1 MGRFKDWWRGKD
13 ANEGAKSYQVQL
25 LVGDEG
31 FMVAQNFTGSTL
43 ETLFTQA
50 IWTYICVNR
59 ISQDIASFPA
69 IVQKREPG
77 TDKWERD
84 LDHDLNNVL
93 DRPYGTHEFAPRVN
107 WQQQLATGVI
117 RQELDGNQFYGMEVA
132 PSLTGGSRLLSLGL
146 YMVQLKANVDASTGL
161 FNSYSQEGTEVII
174 PVDNVVNVLH
184 ANPGSTWD
192 GVSPGVANEQAT
204 RVNYAADRRNRYD
217 METRV
222 QPGVVF
228 KVKALFTMNDKQRT
242 NTEDW
247 LANQYEGAVNAGK
260 SLVVGDNTT
269 IEGAPAHPVSDIA
282 QKDAAA
288 RDKVVSSYGVSPPW
302 VGILD
307 DVKYA
312 NLDKAMRIQWSTC
325 IGPRLLNIYNTINT
339 QGVWPVYGRNVRL
352 WYDMVHSPLGLAAL
366 AERGEVAAGYQA
378 IGWPAKHLNERFA
391 LDMKPF
397 SGWDKSNMAL
407 AVAGRVPG
415 EGSGDAAP
423 GDDEPD
429 NEDEPDEME
438 E

>member
-1 MGRFKDWWRGKD
+1 MGRFKDWWRGKAKD
-13 ANEGAKSYQVQL
+13 EGAKSYSVQL
-25 LVGDEG
+25 VVGDEG
-31 FMVAQNFTGSTL
+31 FMVAQSFTGSTL

-69 IVQKREPG
+69 IVQTRKPG
-77 TDKWERD
+77 TDDWIRD
-84 LDHDLNNVL
+84 YDHDLNNVL
-93 DRPYGTHEFAPRVN
+93 DRPYGTNDFAPRVN

-117 RQELDGNQFYGMEVA
+117 RQELDGNQYYQKVQSGN
-132 PSLTGGSRLLSLGL
+132 RLLALGL
-146 YMVQLKANVDASTGL
+146 YMVQLKANEDAAMGKL
-161 FNSYSQEGTEVII
+161 FNSYSPEGSDAII
-174 PVDNVVNVLH
+174 PADQVVNVLH
-184 ANPGSTWD
+184 ASPGSTWD

-217 METRV
+217 LETRV

-242 NTEDW
+242 NAEEW

-288 RDKVVSSYGVSPPW
+288 RDKVISSYGVSPPW
-302 VGILD
+302 VGVLD

-339 QGVWPVYGRNVRL
+339 QGIWPVYGRNVRL

-378 IGWPAKHLNERFA
+378 LGWPAMHLNERFA

-397 SGWDKSNMAL
+397 EGWDKSNMA
-407 AVAGRVPG
+407 AVVAGRVPG
-415 EGSGDAAP
+415 EGSGDPAP
-423 GDDEPD
+423 GDDGGGGGG
-429 NEDEPDEME
+429 EDDEGETE